1 MHLSP
6 HPMPQQLI
14 KICGLTTP
22 DTVDAA
28 IDAGATHI
36 GLVHYEPSPRH
47 VSLDEAAKLR
57 MRVPESVKVVLLT
70 VSMDPTETALAL
82 QELQPDV
89 IQLHGKET
97 PMWLSLL
104 KDKTNVEVWK
114 ALGIKDKAALER
126 AAKFKD
132 AAHRLLYDA
141 QAGALP
147 GGNGLALD
155 WRLLIGHD
163 HVLPWGL
170 AGGLTPDNVA
180 DAIRY
185 TGAELVDASSGLES
199 EKGVKDTAKI
209 AAFCTAAIAAREAL

>member
-1 MHLSP
+1 
-6 HPMPQQLI
+6 MPQQLI

-22 DTVDAA
+22 EAVDAA

-47 VSLDEAAKLR
+47 LSIGDAVKLR
-57 MRVPESVKVVLLT
+57 MRTPDSVKVVLLT
-70 VSMDPTETALAL
+70 VNLEPTETALAL

-89 IQLHGKET
+89 LQLHGKEA
-97 PMWLSLL
+97 PEWLAIL
-104 KDKTNVEVWK
+104 KDKTNIEIWK
-114 ALGIKDKAALER
+114 ALGIKDRATLEKAAR
-126 AAKFKD
+126 YQD

-141 QAGALP
+141 AQGALP

-155 WRLLIGHD
+155 WRLLIGHK

-170 AGGLTPDNVA
+170 AGGLTPENVG
-180 DAIRY
+180 DAIRF

-199 EKGVKDTAKI
+199 AKGVKDTAKI
-209 AAFCTAAIAAREAL
+209 AAFCKAAIAAREAL

>member
-1 MHLSP
+1 
-6 HPMPQQLI
+6 MPQQLI

-47 VSLDEAAKLR
+47 VSLDDAAKLR

-70 VSMDPTETALAL
+70 VSLDPTETALAL

-89 IQLHGKET
+89 LQLHGAET
-97 PMWLSLL
+97 PEWLAIL
-104 KDKTNVEVWK
+104 KAKTKIEIWK
-114 ALGIKDKAALER
+114 ALGIKDKATLEK
-126 AAKFKD
+126 AARYKD

-141 QAGALP
+141 AAGALP

-155 WRLLIGHD
+155 WRLLLGHD

-170 AGGLTPDNVA
+170 AGGLTPANVG
-180 DAIRY
+180 DAIRF

-209 AAFCTAAIAAREAL
+209 AAFCKAALAAREAL